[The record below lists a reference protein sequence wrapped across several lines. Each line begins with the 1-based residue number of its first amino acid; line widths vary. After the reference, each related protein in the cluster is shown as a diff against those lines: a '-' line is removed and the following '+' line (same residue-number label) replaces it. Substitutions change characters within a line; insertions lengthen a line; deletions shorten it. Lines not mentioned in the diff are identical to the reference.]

1 MARPSSSADNLKKH
15 ATKAELAQRKEAEK
29 AAMTGMAI
37 RESKEVAKDRVA
49 HAEFLRVSE
58 ILTAVGK
65 NDAMFE
71 AVINDYCVYKSDIAR
86 YQAMRKKLQK
96 GEMDVETQYKLVS
109 DCDKRID
116 AYRKKRFDIE
126 KECGFTLASAM
137 RAIPKKA
144 ETAQN
149 PLLEVLGNGSGD

>member
-1 MARPSSSADNLKKH
+1 MARPSKTVENLERH
-15 ATKAELAQRKEAEK
+15 ATKAELTQRREAEK

-37 RESKEVAKDRVA
+37 RESREVAKDRVA
-49 HAEFLRVSE
+49 HAEFIRVSE

-71 AVINDYCVYKSDIAR
+71 AVINDYCVYKSDISR

-96 GEMDVETQYKLVS
+96 EEMEAAELYRLVA

-126 KECGFTLASAM
+126 KEGGSSLASAM

-144 ETAQN
+144 EAKAN
-149 PLLEVLGNGSGD
+149 PLLEVLGNGGGD